1 MSDPAYSGCM
11 SATDTLLSLGEVTG
25 RLRMLGQHYVG
36 MRTIP
41 VERIVGSVDRAVDF
55 DRLFRP
61 RKRGDLRQRLNSLRT
76 AFADR
81 PMPPISVYE
90 ASDLFFVNDGHHRVA
105 LAREDGVEFLDA
117 EVTALRL
124 SHALHPG
131 VDLLELVHTEQNR
144 QFMDQTGLAVH
155 HPEAEIEFSRP
166 IGYWE
171 LKDLIEAHAYDISAQ
186 RREFVPLPEATAHWY
201 ENCWLPAQQAID
213 ATSLRQRYDF
223 KTPGDLFLWVH
234 QKLRELRTIDRAA
247 DWAAAAAC
255 RAQEPVTPEHREMA
269 RRERRRPLPRVQRS
283 EGTAS
288 PIS

>member
-1 MSDPAYSGCM
+1 M
-11 SATDTLLSLGEVTG
+11 SATDTLLPLGEVTG

-41 VERIVGSVDRAVDF
+41 VDRIVGSVDRAVDF

-61 RKRGDLRQRLNSLRT
+61 RKRADLRQRLNSLRT

-90 ASDLFFVNDGHHRVA
+90 ASDLYFVNDGHHRVA
-105 LAREDGVEFLDA
+105 LAREDGVEFIDA

-124 SHALHPG
+124 SHALHPS
-131 VDLLELVHTEQNR
+131 VDLLELVHTELNR
-144 QFMDQTGLAVH
+144 QFMDQTGLADH
-155 HPEAEIEFSRP
+155 HPEAEIEVSRP

-171 LKDLIEAHAYDISAQ
+171 LKDLIEAYAYEISAQ
-186 RREFVPLPEATAHWY
+186 RGEFVPMPEATANWY
-201 ENCWLPAQQAID
+201 ENCWLPAQEAID
-213 ATSLRQRYDF
+213 TSSLSQRYDF

-234 QKLRELRTIDRAA
+234 QKLRELRTIDRNA

-255 RAQEPVTPEHREMA
+255 RAAEPVRREHVEMA
-269 RRERRRPLPRVQRS
+269 RRERRRPLPRVQRTD
-283 EGTAS
+283 GTAAPVS
-288 PIS
+288 